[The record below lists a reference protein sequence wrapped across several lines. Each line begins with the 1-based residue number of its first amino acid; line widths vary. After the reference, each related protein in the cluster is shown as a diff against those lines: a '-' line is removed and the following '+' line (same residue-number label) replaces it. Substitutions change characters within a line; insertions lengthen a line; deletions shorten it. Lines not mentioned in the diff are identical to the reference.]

1 MTINDSW
8 GVNAQDENHKSA
20 QQLIRTLVRAASAGA
35 NYLLNVGPTALG
47 EILPVHAERLR
58 AMGKWLAIHGYSVY
72 GTQAGIVPPAAD
84 GSTVSTHRAGKHYV
98 HALHYISDCV
108 MLCDVPVDVTRA
120 TLLRDGSPVKLTT
133 KGENIVLTIP
143 PHQRDVTDTVICL
156 ER

>member
-20 QQLIRTLVRAASAGA
+20 QKLIRTLVRAASAGA

-58 AMGKWLAIHGYSVY
+58 AMGQWLAVHGESVY
-72 GTQAGIVPPAAD
+72 GTQAGIIPPTGE
-84 GSTVSTHRAGKHYV
+84 GSTVSTYRDGKHYV
-98 HALHYISDCV
+98 HALQYISDCV
-108 MLCDVPVDVTRA
+108 MLRDMPVDVTRA
-120 TLLRDGSPVKLTT
+120 TMLRDGSPGKLTT

-143 PHQRDVTDTVICL
+143 PHQRDTMDTVICL